1 MNTVNRLG
9 DRQWNK
15 SRSKIL
21 PCADW
26 VKLDMLRRALKLHE
40 GKLSLR
46 HRSADQSP
54 FGHSIGPTISKRT
67 RDSPGQIVI
76 TVISSLRSALCS
88 LIHAQRNCMFWR
100 FIWPLERFTFEC
112 TTRARLLRVV
122 RLDSSRRS
130 AQITGAICF
139 IQIRVSVL
147 PMTQKHCAVVSAC
160 QLQLLT
166 YIYCTRCET
175 DSARALQLTL
185 SAPTDTLHQRAQEN
199 VLDLNAE

>member
-15 SRSKIL
+15 ARSKIL

-100 FIWPLERFTFEC
+100 FIWPLERFTFGPKN
-112 TTRARLLRVV
+112 ARLVHDFYELYDLTRVGGLPRLREQYA
-122 RLDSSRRS
+122 SSR
-130 AQITGAICF
+130 F
-139 IQIRVSVL
+139 VSVFC
-147 PMTQKHCAVVSAC
+147 P
-160 QLQLLT
+160 
-166 YIYCTRCET
+166 
-175 DSARALQLTL
+175 
-185 SAPTDTLHQRAQEN
+185 
-199 VLDLNAE
+199 

>member
-15 SRSKIL
+15 ARSKIL

-76 TVISSLRSALCS
+76 TVISSLRSAFCS
-88 LIHAQRNCMFWR
+88 LIYMPREIVCFGVSSGHSSVSLLN
-100 FIWPLERFTFEC
+100 
-112 TTRARLLRVV
+112 ARLVHDFYELYDLTRVGGLPRLRE
-122 RLDSSRRS
+122 RYASSR
-130 AQITGAICF
+130 F
-139 IQIRVSVL
+139 VSVFC
-147 PMTQKHCAVVSAC
+147 P
-160 QLQLLT
+160 
-166 YIYCTRCET
+166 
-175 DSARALQLTL
+175 
-185 SAPTDTLHQRAQEN
+185 
-199 VLDLNAE
+199 

>member
-9 DRQWNK
+9 ARQWNRA
-15 SRSKIL
+15 RSKIL

-54 FGHSIGPTISKRT
+54 FGLSIGPTFKK
-67 RDSPGQIVI
+67 GQGSLLARSLSR
-76 TVISSLRSALCS
+76 SSAACVLRSVLLYTCPEKLYVLAFHLATRAF
-88 LIHAQRNCMFWR
+88 HFW
-100 FIWPLERFTFEC
+100 PEEC

-122 RLDSSRRS
+122 RLDTSRRS

-160 QLQLLT
+160 QLQMLT
-166 YIYCTRCET
+166 
-175 DSARALQLTL
+175 
-185 SAPTDTLHQRAQEN
+185 
-199 VLDLNAE
+199 